1 VARRYRYSGANWDPR
16 KHPRDGNGRF
26 TARLKPKLSQSIRVS
41 PSSVSY
47 NGGVRLQVVPGRA
60 NLYVGGLVRVER
72 VNGGNLFKR
81 QTDAA
86 VNSVARRFGDE
97 GGRSNLAQVLKGNP
111 INVKG
116 IGAQASLRRGNPT
129 FRLSRTPTT
138 RAADQVSVRRRAASV
153 LLVPTCRALRTLQ
166 ATLSRRSRVA
176 PLFEAASRVSA
187 VRAGRA
193 NG

>member
-1 VARRYRYSGANWDPR
+1 MARRYRYSGANWDPR

-116 IGAQASLRRGNPT
+116 VGAQASLRRGNPT

-138 RAADQVSVRRRAASV
+138 RAANQVSVRRRARQRPPRPNVSRTPNLTSNSV
-153 LLVPTCRALRTLQ
+153 PSLTSGAIVRGRKPRK
-166 ATLSRRSRVA
+166 RR
-176 PLFEAASRVSA
+176 ASRT
-187 VRAGRA
+187 R
-193 NG
+193 

>member
-1 VARRYRYSGANWDPR
+1 VARRYRYSGANWDSS

-26 TARLKPKLSQSIRVS
+26 TARLKPKLTQSIRVS

-81 QTDAA
+81 HTDAA

-97 GGRSNLAQVLKGNP
+97 GGRSNLAQVLKGNQ

-116 IGAQASLRRGNPT
+116 VGAQASLRRGNPT

-138 RAADQVSVRRRAASV
+138 RAADQVRVRRRSV
-153 LLVPTCRALRTLQ
+153 RPPRPN
-166 ATLSRRSRVA
+166 RSRTPNLTSNSIPSLTSGAIVRGRK
-176 PLFEAASRVSA
+176 PRKRRASRT
-187 VRAGRA
+187 R
-193 NG
+193 